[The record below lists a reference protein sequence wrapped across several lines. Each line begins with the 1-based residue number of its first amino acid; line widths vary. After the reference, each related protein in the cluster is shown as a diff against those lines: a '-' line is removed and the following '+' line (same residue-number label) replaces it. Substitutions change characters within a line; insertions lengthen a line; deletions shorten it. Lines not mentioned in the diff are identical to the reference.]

1 MDFTERGVGM
11 SDVAVDHIGI
21 ASESIELASGF
32 WELLGFKQSSEH
44 VNDEQGV
51 RILILEGNVSS
62 AKIELLEPLG
72 PNTPIGKFIS
82 NHGEGI
88 QQLAVRVED
97 IESTITQLISSGV
110 RMINEQPVN
119 GASGSIIAFVH
130 PSSTGGGLVELVE
143 HIN

>member
-1 MDFTERGVGM
+1 M
-11 SDVAVDHIGI
+11 SDVSVDHIGI

-32 WELLGFKQSSEH
+32 WELLGFKQSYEH

-51 RILILEGNVSS
+51 RIMILEGNVSS

-130 PSSTGGGLVELVE
+130 PSSTGGVLVELVE

>member
-1 MDFTERGVGM
+1 M
-11 SDVAVDHIGI
+11 SDVSVDHIGI

-32 WELLGFKQSSEH
+32 WELLGFKQRSEH

-51 RILILEGNVSS
+51 RIMILEGNSSS

-72 PNTPIGKFIS
+72 SNTPIGKFIS
-82 NHGEGI
+82 NRGEGI
-88 QQLAVRVED
+88 QQLAVRVND

-119 GASGSIIAFVH
+119 GTSGSIIAFVH
-130 PSSTGGGLVELVE
+130 PSSTGGVLVELVE